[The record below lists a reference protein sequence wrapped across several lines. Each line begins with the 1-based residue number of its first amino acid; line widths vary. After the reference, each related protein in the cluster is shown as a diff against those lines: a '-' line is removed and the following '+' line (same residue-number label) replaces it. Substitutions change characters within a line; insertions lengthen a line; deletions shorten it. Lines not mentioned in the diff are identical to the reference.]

1 MHVRVSSAEDCYLL
15 PKMMKLLFSI
25 IPTSHA
31 KTGSLKMHTYNISL
45 HSCVFLPLVL
55 LLVIGGD
62 PSSLTPRG
70 ASRTNSKILVE
81 AKRWR
86 SLSCPTYCSKN
97 ADPVCGSDGVIYM
110 NDCERRKKTCN
121 QNIAKVDIE
130 ECTAYSGS
138 KCEHKCTNNH
148 DMVCGDDGRTYLN
161 KCYLQAEYCERGV
174 QFSHFGSCTNTTDL
188 TKEQCY
194 QDLDCS
200 QLRRSDILSNVI
212 GGGSV
217 KRAGSN
223 GLTGVGPVCGSD
235 GNVYGSEC
243 DMKKRTCGQG
253 VVPVDRRH
261 CKTTK
266 HCDSGC
272 WRISRLTCGSDGKLY
287 NNGCQMHRKNC
298 GKHVYEVPV
307 PFCLNRLYRTE
318 CPLDCSTKPFNPICG
333 SDGNI
338 YNSVCEMKKLTCGF
352 PLTRYEL
359 VTTVDF
365 KKCDSKAATCAKL
378 ICPKSKISQLAALIG
393 QDGSEK
399 VCGNDGST
407 YESMCE
413 LRKATCT
420 KGIQMSHPGPCVDL
434 VQVIKKK
441 KLKKQAGSKSL
452 QNSDCPK
459 HCSEDTEENLVSS
472 SSTFSAKQK
481 NVICASDGNTYRSEC
496 DMRRRTCGQLVV
508 VAPLANCEATRHCS
522 SNLVAPRCPR
532 NKKHKMICGSDNQF
546 YSNECQMKRENCG
559 KHMHIVPIARCLQTF
574 QFVFTGCSRVC
585 PTNYEP
591 VCGSDNK
598 TYSNSCFM
606 EMEKCRGRSLG
617 FRRPVSRK
625 YFGKC
630 GEQPLQKARNY
641 LYR

>member
-1 MHVRVSSAEDCYLL
+1 MHVRVNPADDCYLL

-25 IPTSHA
+25 IPASHA
-31 KTGSLKMHTYNISL
+31 KSGSSKMHITYISL
-45 HSCVFLPLVL
+45 HSYVFLPVL
-55 LLVIGGD
+55 LLLIIGGD
-62 PSSLTPRG
+62 PGVSPTK
-70 ASRTNSKILVE
+70 NNILVE

-86 SLSCPTYCSKN
+86 SLSCPSYCSKN
-97 ADPVCGSDGVIYM
+97 ASPICGSDGVIYM
-110 NDCERRKKTCN
+110 NDCERRKRTCN
-121 QNIAKVDIE
+121 QNVDKVDIE

-138 KCEHKCTNNH
+138 KCQHQCTNDH

-161 KCYLQAEYCERGV
+161 KCYLQVEYCERGV
-174 QFSHFGSCTNTTDL
+174 QFSHYGSCTNTTDL
-188 TKEQCY
+188 SKEQCY
-194 QDLDCS
+194 HDLDCK
-200 QLRRSDILSNVI
+200 QLRRSDILSNMI
-212 GGGSV
+212 GSGSV
-217 KRAGSN
+217 KTSGTN
-223 GLTGVGPVCGSD
+223 GISGVGPVCGSD
-235 GNVYGSEC
+235 GNVYASEC

-253 VVPVDRRH
+253 VVAVDTRH

-272 WRISRLTCGSDGKLY
+272 WKISRLTCGSDGKLY

-318 CPLDCSTKPFNPICG
+318 CPLDCSSKAFDPICG

-338 YNSVCEMKKLTCGF
+338 YSNICEMKKLTCGF

-359 VTTVDF
+359 VTAVDF
-365 KKCDSKAATCAKL
+365 KKCASKAATCAKL
-378 ICPKSKISQLAALIG
+378 NCPKSKISQLAALIG
-393 QDGSEK
+393 QDASEK
-399 VCGNDGST
+399 VCGNDGVT

-413 LRKATCT
+413 LRKTTCT
-420 KGIQMSHPGPCVDL
+420 KGVQMSHPGPCVDL
-434 VQVIKKK
+434 LKVNENK
-441 KLKKQAGSKSL
+441 KLKKQFGSRSFEAPI
-452 QNSDCPK
+452 CPQE
-459 HCSEDTEENLVSS
+459 CPEDHEENSIRFRSLSGS
-472 SSTFSAKQK
+472 YTAKK
-481 NVICASDGNTYRSEC
+481 NVICGSDGNTYSSEC
-496 DMRRRTCGQLVV
+496 DMKRRTCGQLVV
-508 VAPLANCEATRHCS
+508 VAPLANCEGTRHCS
-522 SNLVAPRCPR
+522 SNLAAPRCPR
-532 NKKHKMICGSDNQF
+532 TKKNKMICGSDNQF

-559 KHMHIVPIARCLQTF
+559 KHMHIVPISRCLNRF
-574 QFVFTGCSRVC
+574 KFAFTGCSRVC

-617 FRRPVSRK
+617 FGRPVSRK
-625 YFGKC
+625 FFGKC